1 MWLWTGGSAYIL
13 TRAHERSVQAS
24 NVKGPYQMAEIQP
37 NNNNR
42 IVMYLAGAVVVLL
55 IAFVAVVIVMS
66 GKTGNSTANVPAPS
80 AATTGTA
87 QGGMAPSA
95 SGFDPA
101 TATKV
106 PADSNPKKYVT
117 AYYNAILDKKWDVAF
132 KMQPATSQSG
142 QSVEAFQQTQEQM
155 YGMTKFEVASAE
167 IGDKEA
173 TVVVGQTLKEPN
185 GVWTATWTFVKD
197 GGDWLVQKRAV
208 AMGAP
213 GSAK

>member
-1 MWLWTGGSAYIL
+1 
-13 TRAHERSVQAS
+13 
-24 NVKGPYQMAEIQP
+24 MAEIQP

-55 IAFVAVVIVMS
+55 VAFVAVVILTS
-66 GKTGNSTANVPAPS
+66 GKSNNGTANVPAPS
-80 AATTGTA
+80 VATTGTA

-106 PADSNPKKYVT
+106 PAGTDPKKYVT
-117 AYYNAILDKKWDVAF
+117 DYYNAILDKKWDVAF
-132 KMQPATSQSG
+132 KMQPATSQAG
-142 QSVEAFQQTQEQM
+142 QSVEALQQTQEQM
-155 YGMTKFEVASAE
+155 YGMTKFEISSSD

-173 TVVVGQTLKEPN
+173 TVVVAQTLKEPN
-185 GVWTATWTFVKD
+185 GVWTASWTFVKD
-197 GGDWLVQKRAV
+197 GADWLVQKRAV

-213 GSAK
+213 GATK